1 MESRRHILYVLR
13 EPDSG
18 VPRYVGITALSMQ
31 RRYNAH
37 VTKLDA
43 NKYKFHW
50 IRKLKRQGKL
60 PVIESV
66 AVGLS
71 ADEACDLE
79 ILTIRGLKERGF
91 PLVNLSTGGRLG
103 ALGVKR
109 SELERKAISERLKGE
124 KNHWWGK
131 RFSPEHRRKIGDANM
146 GKRAAPEA
154 CRKISTAKIG
164 HAVSPETRAK
174 ISAQLTG
181 KRLSEECRAKI
192 SAAFRGRKLSPETRA
207 KLRAAHLGKVR
218 GPLSPEHKMK
228 VSQAL
233 RSRKLSAEHRNNL
246 SKAMKRY
253 KSKPASGLQLSFL

>member
-174 ISAQLTG
+174 
-181 KRLSEECRAKI
+181 
-192 SAAFRGRKLSPETRA
+192 
-207 KLRAAHLGKVR
+207 LRAAHLGKVR